1 MNRISVTLPLKQNKQ
16 EGRPR
21 AAALRQE
28 LCPGRT
34 HLNRSCWVPPLQ
46 RLMQQLWGGTQ
57 DVLLGRAPC
66 AEGFAV
72 LGTCFE
78 KPRPGEVPFP
88 TRVWAVCTVQ
98 GRTRGPALGVLSAG
112 RRNAWAL
119 LPTMGQSEGQ
129 SNSAGPHWLVQP
141 VPEPVLL
148 LSLPTVLLPPT
159 GADPEGIP
167 ESICCLLNSIAESA
181 SQENPT
187 GSNAYR
193 SSGDLVKMTILIK
206 KKKIKGQI

>member
-1 MNRISVTLPLKQNKQ
+1 
-16 EGRPR
+16 
-21 AAALRQE
+21 
-28 LCPGRT
+28 
-34 HLNRSCWVPPLQ
+34 
-46 RLMQQLWGGTQ
+46 
-57 DVLLGRAPC
+57 
-66 AEGFAV
+66 
-72 LGTCFE
+72 
-78 KPRPGEVPFP
+78 
-88 TRVWAVCTVQ
+88 
-98 GRTRGPALGVLSAG
+98 
-112 RRNAWAL
+112 
-119 LPTMGQSEGQ
+119 MGQSEGQ

-193 SSGDLVKMTILIK
+193 SSGDLVKMPILIK
-206 KKKIKGQI
+206 KKNQGTDLRPSVSNKLLGDADTADPRSHVEQQQGPP